1 MSDYLVRAVGAHKKV
16 RVFAAATTRLVEEA
30 RQRHRTSP
38 VATAALGRT
47 LTAGLLL
54 GANLKGDDLVTIR
67 VLGNGPLG
75 AILVSADARGTVRGY
90 VQEPTAD
97 LPSIEKYKLPVGRA
111 VGQGYLH
118 VSRDLGMKL
127 PFTGSVPLVSGEIA
141 EDLAHYLNTSE
152 QTPSAVALGVLIGR
166 DTSVLAS
173 GGWLVQ
179 MMPGVDEDAVMIVE
193 KNVKEIQA
201 PSVLVNEGVT
211 PEMMAGLLL
220 KGLNCEVLDA
230 RPVSYKCRCS
240 RERVKLVLFSFG
252 AHDLQKMLDEDGK
265 AEVTCQFCGKSYDF
279 GADDLKELIGQLQDE
294 ENQCLSGDC

>member
-1 MSDYLVRAVGAHKKV
+1 MSDYLVRAVGAYKKV
-16 RVFAAATTRLVEEA
+16 RVFAAVTTKLVEEA
-30 RQRHRTSP
+30 RKRHGTSP

-54 GANLKGDDLVTIR
+54 GANLKGDDLVTLRI
-67 VLGNGPLG
+67 LGNGPLG

-97 LPSIEKYKLPVGRA
+97 LPSSDKYKLPVGRA

-141 EDLAHYLNTSE
+141 EDLAHYLNASE
-152 QTPSAVALGVLIGR
+152 QTPSAVALGVLVDR
-166 DTSVLAS
+166 NTSVLAS

-179 MMPGVDEDAVMIVE
+179 MMPGADENAVAVVE

-201 PSVLVNEGVT
+201 PSVLVHEGVT

-220 KGLNCEVLDA
+220 KGLDYEVLDA
-230 RPVSYKCRCS
+230 APVSFKCKCS
-240 RERVKLVLFSFG
+240 RDRVKAVLLSFG
-252 AHDLQKMLDEDGK
+252 ADDLQNMLEEDGK
-265 AEVTCQFCGKSYDF
+265 AEVKCHFCGKSYSF
-279 GADDLKELIGQLQDE
+279 GADDLKELIGQLQDGE
-294 ENQCLSGDC
+294 TGT